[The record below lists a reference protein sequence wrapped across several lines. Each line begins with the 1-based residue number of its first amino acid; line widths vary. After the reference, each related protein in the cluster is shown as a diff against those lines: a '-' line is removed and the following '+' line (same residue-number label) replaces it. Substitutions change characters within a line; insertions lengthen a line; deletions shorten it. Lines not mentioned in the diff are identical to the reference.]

1 MTTPICARSYA
12 AGDLPLRNGNIRVVD
27 WLASELR
34 RHAVDFVFGVDG
46 ANIEDLYDAVHY
58 TPGIEAVVAKHEFS
72 AGTMADGYARATSR
86 MSVVAATSGGGAVN
100 LVPALAESYASGVPV
115 LAIVGQPPRPLEG
128 NGAFQDGS
136 GRAGSMDLQSVFRPI
151 SGYCARVERPE
162 EIAEAMT
169 HALTAVR
176 DGLPAVL
183 LIPKDVQQA
192 QLAVVPQIREPHQRM
207 GAVPAQ
213 LADFAQHLAETP
225 GRILVVA
232 GPEVARHNARDELS
246 LLIDRLDA
254 FVAISPD
261 AKDAVDSE
269 NPRLLG
275 VIGVMGHPAVER
287 VLRHGVTCICIGTT
301 MPVMTR
307 GGVDFTTTPVLSIGS
322 VTPHIASRHLQTED
336 LSSTLTGL
344 AAALPARSDASDSET
359 LYAPAHLEPPVH
371 EGDGVRY
378 HDAMHVLDQAI
389 PAGADIFVD
398 AGNTGAA
405 AVHYLGARHNGR
417 YVVALGMGG
426 MGYAFGAGIGCAF
439 ARAGRTVVIAGDGA
453 FFMHGMEIHT
463 AIEHRLPVTFV
474 IVNNNAHAM
483 CVTRE
488 QLYYGGGYSF
498 NRFAP
503 SHIASGLAAMFP
515 GLVCHSADTVADL
528 EAAMHEAMTHSGP
541 SVVEV
546 VCSTDEIPPFAPF
559 LSSEIA
565 KEKTHDRH
573 DHRNIQ
579 ARPESFAR
587 A

>member
-1 MTTPICARSYA
+1 MTTPICA
-12 AGDLPLRNGNIRVVD
+12 GNGNIRVVD
-27 WLASELR
+27 WLALELR
-34 RHAVDFVFGVDG
+34 HHDVDYIFGVDG

-136 GRAGSMDLQSVFRPI
+136 GRGGSMDLQAVFRPI
-151 SGYCARVERPE
+151 SGYCARVEHPE
-162 EIAEAMT
+162 EIAEAFA
-169 HALTAVR
+169 HALAAVR

-192 QLAVVPQIREPHQRM
+192 RLRSLPQMREPHVRP

-213 LADFAQHLAETP
+213 LADFAEHLADTP

-232 GPEVARHNARDELS
+232 GPEVARHDARDELS
-246 LLIDRLDA
+246 DLIDRLDA
-254 FVAISPD
+254 FVAVSPD
-261 AKDAVDSE
+261 AKDAVDGE
-269 NPRLLG
+269 DPRLLG

-287 VLRHGVTCICIGTT
+287 VMHHGVTCVCVGTT

-307 GGVDFTTTPVLSIGS
+307 GGVDFATTPVLSIGS
-322 VTPHIASRHLQTED
+322 ATPHIASRHLQTED
-336 LSSTLTGL
+336 LASTLAQL
-344 AAALPARSDASDSET
+344 AAALPTRADCPDSET
-359 LYAPAHLEPPVH
+359 IYAPAHLEPPAH
-371 EGDGVRY
+371 DGEGVRY
-378 HDAMHVLDQAI
+378 QDGMHVLDRVI
-389 PAGADIFVD
+389 PAEADIFVD

-405 AVHYLGARHNGR
+405 AVHHLGARHQGR

-426 MGYAFGAGIGCAF
+426 MGYAFGAGIGSAF
-439 ARAGRTVVIAGDGA
+439 ARGGRTVVVAGDGA

-488 QLYYGGGYSF
+488 QLYYGGQYSF
-498 NRFAP
+498 NRFSP
-503 SHIASGLAAMFP
+503 SHIGAGLAAMFP
-515 GLVCHSADTVADL
+515 GLMCRSADTVADF
-528 EAAMHEAMTHSGP
+528 EAAMNAAMAHSGP

-546 VCSTDEIPPFAPF
+546 ICSTDEIPPFGPF

-573 DHRNIQ
+573 DYRNIQ
-579 ARPESFAR
+579 ARPESLAR

>member
-1 MTTPICARSYA
+1 M
-12 AGDLPLRNGNIRVVD
+12 VD
-27 WLASELR
+27 WLAAELR
-34 RHAVDFVFGVDG
+34 RHDIDFIFGVDG

-58 TPGIEAVVAKHEFS
+58 TPGLEAIVAKHEFS

-86 MSVVAATSGGGAVN
+86 MSVVATTSGGGAVN

-136 GRAGSMDLQSVFRPI
+136 GRAGSMDLQAVFRPI
-151 SGYCARVERPE
+151 SGFCTRVARPE
-162 EIAEAMT
+162 EIAEALT
-169 HALTAVR
+169 HALAAIR

-192 QLAVVPQIREPHQRM
+192 HLTAVPQIREPHVRA

-213 LADFAQHLAETP
+213 LADFAEHLADTP
-225 GRILVVA
+225 GRILVVV
-232 GPEVARHNARDELS
+232 GPEVARHDAREELS
-246 LLIDRLDA
+246 ELVDRLDA
-254 FVAISPD
+254 FVAVSPD

-275 VIGVMGHPAVER
+275 VIGVMGHPAVEQ
-287 VLRHGVTCICIGTT
+287 VLHHGVTCVCIGTT

-307 GGVDFTTTPVLSIGS
+307 GGVDFSTTPVLSVGS
-322 VTPHIASRHLQTED
+322 ATPHIASRHLQTED
-336 LSSTLTGL
+336 LSSTLAGL
-344 AAALPARSDASDSET
+344 TAALPARAEDLDSET
-359 LYAPAHLEPPVH
+359 LYAPAHLEPPVYD
-371 EGDGVRY
+371 GAGVRY
-378 HDAMHVLDQAI
+378 HDAMHVLDRAI
-389 PAGADIFVD
+389 PAGADVFVD

-405 AVHYLGARHNGR
+405 AVHYLGARPRGR

-426 MGYAFGAGIGCAF
+426 MGYAFGAGIGCAL

-463 AIEHRLPVTFV
+463 AVEHRLPVTFV

-488 QLYYGGGYSF
+488 QLYYGGQYSF

-503 SHIASGLAAMFP
+503 SHIAAGLAAMFP
-515 GLVCHSADTVADL
+515 DLVCRSADTVADF
-528 EAAMHEAMTHSGP
+528 EAAMREALAHNGP
-541 SVVEV
+541 AVVEV
-546 VCSTDEIPPFAPF
+546 VCSTDEVPPFAPF
-559 LSSEIA
+559 LSSAIP
-565 KEKTHDRH
+565 KEETHDRH
-573 DHRNIQ
+573 HFRNVRSW
-579 ARPESFAR
+579 AESLSR

>member
-1 MTTPICARSYA
+1 M
-12 AGDLPLRNGNIRVVD
+12 AGDIALGNGNGTMRLVD
-27 WLASELR
+27 WLVLELR
-34 RHAVDFVFGVDG
+34 RHHVDVVFGVDG

-58 TPGIEAVVAKHEFS
+58 APGIQAVVAKHEFS
-72 AGTMADGYARATSR
+72 AGTMADGYARAASR

-100 LVPALAESYASGVPV
+100 LVPALAESYASRVPV

-136 GRAGSMDLQSVFRPI
+136 GRAGSMDLQAVFRPI
-151 SGYCARVERPE
+151 SGYCTRVENPE
-162 EIAEAMT
+162 EIAEALG
-169 HALTAVR
+169 HALAALR

-192 QLAVVPQIREPHQRM
+192 RLHTTPQLPEPHVRP

-213 LADFAQHLAETP
+213 LADFAKHLADTP
-225 GRILVVA
+225 ERVLVVA
-232 GPEVARHNARDELS
+232 GPEVARHNARGELS
-246 LLIDRLDA
+246 DLLDRLDA
-254 FVAISPD
+254 FVAVSPD
-261 AKDAVDSE
+261 AKDAVDGDD
-269 NPRLLG
+269 PRLLG

-287 VLRHGVTCICIGTT
+287 VLRHGVTCVCIGTT

-307 GGVDFTTTPVLSIGS
+307 GGVDFATTPVLSIGS
-322 VTPHIASRHLQTED
+322 ATPHIPSRHLQTED
-336 LSSTLTGL
+336 LSSTLAQL
-344 AAALPARSDASDSET
+344 AAAVPARSDSLDSET
-359 LYAPAHLEPPVH
+359 LYAPTHLEPPAH
-371 EGDGVRY
+371 DGDGVRY
-378 HDAMHVLDQAI
+378 HDGMHVLDRVI
-389 PAGADIFVD
+389 PAEADIFVD

-405 AVHYLGARHNGR
+405 AVHYLGARHRGR

-439 ARAGRTVVIAGDGA
+439 ARGGRTVVVAGDGA

-488 QLYYGGGYSF
+488 QLYYGGEYSF
-498 NRFAP
+498 NRFTP
-503 SHIASGLAAMFP
+503 SHIGAGMAVMFP
-515 GLVCHSADTVADL
+515 SLMCRSADTVADF
-528 EAAMHEAMTHSGP
+528 EAAMYAAMAHGGP

-559 LSSEIA
+559 LSSDIA

-573 DHRNIQ
+573 DYRSIQ
-579 ARPESFAR
+579 AWPESLAR

>member
-1 MTTPICARSYA
+1 MTTPICA
-12 AGDLPLRNGNIRVVD
+12 GNGNIRVVD
-27 WLASELR
+27 WLALELR
-34 RHAVDFVFGVDG
+34 RHGVDFVFGVDG

-58 TPGIEAVVAKHEFS
+58 TPGIQAIVAKHEFS

-86 MSVVAATSGGGAVN
+86 MSVVATTSGGGAVN
-100 LVPALAESYASGVPV
+100 LVPALAESYASRVPV

-136 GRAGSMDLQSVFRPI
+136 GRAGSMDLQAVFRPV
-151 SGYCARVERPE
+151 SGHCARVERPE
-162 EIAEAMT
+162 EIAEALA
-169 HALTAVR
+169 HALAAMR
-176 DGLPAVL
+176 DDLPAVL

-192 QLAVVPQIREPHQRM
+192 HLTAVPPPQGRPERRP
-207 GAVPAQ
+207 AVPAQ
-213 LADFAQHLAETP
+213 LADFAQHLADTP

-232 GPEVARHNARDELS
+232 GPEVARHDARGELS
-246 LLIDRLDA
+246 DLVDRLDA
-254 FVAISPD
+254 FVAVSPD
-261 AKDAVDSE
+261 AKDAVDGE
-269 NPRLLG
+269 DPRLLG
-275 VIGVMGHPAVER
+275 VIGVMGHPAVEK
-287 VLRHGVTCICIGTT
+287 VLRHGVTCVCIGTT

-307 GGVDFTTTPVLSIGS
+307 GGVDFSETPVLSIGS
-322 VTPHIASRHLQTED
+322 VTPHIESRHLQTEN
-336 LSSTLTGL
+336 LASTLARL
-344 AAALPARSDASDSET
+344 AAVLPTRVDAPDSET
-359 LYAPAHLEPPVH
+359 LYAPAHLEPPAH
-371 EGDGVRY
+371 DGGGVRY
-378 HDAMHVLDQAI
+378 HDGMHVLDRVI
-389 PAGADIFVD
+389 PDDADIFVD

-405 AVHYLGARHNGR
+405 AVHYVGARRRGR

-439 ARAGRTVVIAGDGA
+439 ARGGRTVVIAGDGA

-488 QLYYGGGYSF
+488 QLYYGGNYSF

-503 SHIASGLAAMFP
+503 SHIASGLGAMFP
-515 GLVCHSADTVADL
+515 GLMCHSAETVADF
-528 EAAMHEAMTHSGP
+528 EAAMHDAMAHSGP
-541 SVVEV
+541 AVVEV
-546 VCSTDEIPPFAPF
+546 ICSTDEIPPFAPF

-573 DHRNIQ
+573 DFRNHQ
-579 ARPESFAR
+579 SLAR

>member
-1 MTTPICARSYA
+1 M
-12 AGDLPLRNGNIRVVD
+12 RVVD

-34 RHAVDFVFGVDG
+34 RHDVDFVFGVDG

-58 TPGIEAVVAKHEFS
+58 TPGLEAIVAKHEFS

-86 MSVVAATSGGGAVN
+86 MSVVATTSGGGAVN

-136 GRAGSMDLQSVFRPI
+136 GRAGSMDLQAVLRPI
-151 SGYCARVERPE
+151 SGFCTRVARPE
-162 EIAEAMT
+162 DIAEALT
-169 HALTAVR
+169 HALVAIR

-192 QLAVVPQIREPHQRM
+192 PVSATSPMREPHEPS

-213 LADFAQHLAETP
+213 LADFAEHLAETP

-232 GPEVARHNARDELS
+232 GPEVARHDAREELS
-246 LLIDRLDA
+246 DLVDRLDA
-254 FVAISPD
+254 FVAMSPD
-261 AKDAVDSE
+261 AKDTVESE
-269 NPRLLG
+269 NPRLIG

-287 VLRHGVTCICIGTT
+287 VLRHGVTCVCIGTT

-307 GGVDFTTTPVLSIGS
+307 GGFDFSTTPVLSIGS
-322 VTPHIASRHLQTED
+322 ATPHIASRHLQTED
-336 LSSTLTGL
+336 LSSTLSGL
-344 AAALPARSDASDSET
+344 AAALPPRAEASDSET
-359 LYAPAHLEPPVH
+359 LYAPAHLEPPVY
-371 EGDGVRY
+371 EGLGVRY
-378 HDAMHVLDQAI
+378 HDAMQALDRTV

-405 AVHYLGARHNGR
+405 AVHYLGARSRGR

-488 QLYYGGGYSF
+488 QLYYGGQYSF

-503 SHIASGLAAMFP
+503 SYIAAGLAAMFP
-515 GLVCHSADTVADL
+515 DLICRSADTVADF
-528 EAAMHEAMTHSGP
+528 EAAMHEAMAHNGP
-541 SVVEV
+541 AVVEI
-546 VCSTDEIPPFAPF
+546 VCATDEIPPFAPF
-559 LSSEIA
+559 LSSEIP
-565 KEKTHDRH
+565 KENPHDRH
-573 DHRNIQ
+573 DHRNH
-579 ARPESFAR
+579 ESFAR

>member
-1 MTTPICARSYA
+1 M
-12 AGDLPLRNGNIRVVD
+12 RVVD
-27 WLASELR
+27 WLASELH
-34 RHAVDFVFGVDG
+34 RHDIDFIFGVDG
-46 ANIEDLYDAVHY
+46 ANIEDLYDAVYY
-58 TPGIEAVVAKHEFS
+58 TPGLEAIVAKHEFS

-136 GRAGSMDLQSVFRPI
+136 GRAGSMDLQAVFRPI
-151 SGYCARVERPE
+151 SGFCARVARPE
-162 EIAEAMT
+162 DIADALT
-169 HALTAVR
+169 HAFGAIR

-192 QLAVVPQIREPHQRM
+192 PMPATSPMREPQVRT

-213 LADFAQHLAETP
+213 LADFAEHLADMP
-225 GRILVVA
+225 GGILVVA
-232 GPEVARHNARDELS
+232 GPEVARHDAREELAE
-246 LLIDRLDA
+246 LVDRLDA
-254 FVAISPD
+254 FVAVSPD
-261 AKDAVDSE
+261 AKDAVDSDD
-269 NPRLLG
+269 PRLLG

-287 VLRHGVTCICIGTT
+287 VLHHGVTCVCIGTT

-307 GGVDFTTTPVLSIGS
+307 GGLDFSATPVLSIGS
-322 VTPHIASRHLQTED
+322 TTPHIASRHLQTED
-336 LSSTLTGL
+336 LASTLSGL
-344 AAALPARSDASDSET
+344 AAALPSRVDTSYNET
-359 LYAPAHLEPPVH
+359 LYAPAHLEPPAH
-371 EGDGVRY
+371 DGDGVRY
-378 HDAMHVLDQAI
+378 HDVMHVLDRAI
-389 PAGADIFVD
+389 PPGADIFVD
-398 AGNTGAA
+398 AGNTGAS
-405 AVHYLGARHNGR
+405 AVHYLGARHRGR

-439 ARAGRTVVIAGDGA
+439 ARSGRTVVVAGDGA

-488 QLYYGGGYSF
+488 QLYYGGQYSF

-503 SHIASGLAAMFP
+503 SNIGAGLAAMFP
-515 GLVCHSADTVADL
+515 GLVCRSAETVADF
-528 EAAMHEAMTHSGP
+528 EAAMCAAMAHNGP

-559 LSSEIA
+559 LSSAIA
-565 KEKTHDRH
+565 KEKTHDRNDYRSH
-573 DHRNIQ
+573 
-579 ARPESFAR
+579 ESLAR

>member
-1 MTTPICARSYA
+1 MTTPICA
-12 AGDLPLRNGNIRVVD
+12 GNGNIRVVD
-27 WLASELR
+27 WLALELR
-34 RHAVDFVFGVDG
+34 HHDVDYLFGVDG

-100 LVPALAESYASGVPV
+100 LVPALAESYASRVPV

-136 GRAGSMDLQSVFRPI
+136 GRAGSMDLEAVFRPI
-151 SGYCARVERPE
+151 SGYCARVEHPE
-162 EIAEAMT
+162 DIAEALS
-169 HALTAVR
+169 HALAAVR

-192 QLAVVPQIREPHQRM
+192 RLRSLPQMREPHARP

-213 LADFAQHLAETP
+213 LADFAEHLADTP

-246 LLIDRLDA
+246 DLIDRLDA
-254 FVAISPD
+254 FVAVSPD
-261 AKDAVDSE
+261 AKDAVDGE
-269 NPRLLG
+269 DPRLLG

-287 VLRHGVTCICIGTT
+287 IMHHGVTCVCVGTT

-307 GGVDFTTTPVLSIGS
+307 GGVDFSTTPVLSVGS
-322 VTPHIASRHLQTED
+322 ATPHIASRHLHTED
-336 LSSTLTGL
+336 LASTLAQL
-344 AAALPARSDASDSET
+344 AAALPARAHCPDSET
-359 LYAPAHLEPPVH
+359 IYAPAHLEPPAH
-371 EGDGVRY
+371 DGEGVRY
-378 HDAMHVLDQAI
+378 HDGMHVLDRVI
-389 PAGADIFVD
+389 PAEADIFID

-405 AVHYLGARHNGR
+405 AVHYLGARHQGR

-439 ARAGRTVVIAGDGA
+439 ARGGRTVVVAGDGA

-488 QLYYGGGYSF
+488 QLYYGGQYSF
-498 NRFAP
+498 NRFSP
-503 SHIASGLAAMFP
+503 SHIGAGLAAMFP
-515 GLVCHSADTVADL
+515 GLMCRSADTVADL
-528 EAAMHEAMTHSGP
+528 EAAMNAAMAHSGP

-546 VCSTDEIPPFAPF
+546 ICSTDEIPPFAPF

-573 DHRNIQ
+573 DYRNIQ
-579 ARPESFAR
+579 AWPESLAR

>member
-1 MTTPICARSYA
+1 MTTPICA
-12 AGDLPLRNGNIRVVD
+12 GNGNIRVVD
-27 WLASELR
+27 WLALELC
-34 RHAVDFVFGVDG
+34 RHDVDFVFGVDG

-58 TPGIEAVVAKHEFS
+58 MPGIQAIVAKHEFS

-86 MSVVAATSGGGAVN
+86 MSVVATTSGGGAVN
-100 LVPALAESYASGVPV
+100 LIPALAESYASRVPV

-136 GRAGSMDLQSVFRPI
+136 GRAGSMDLQAVFRPV

-162 EIAEAMT
+162 EIAEALA
-169 HALTAVR
+169 HALAAMR
-176 DGLPAVL
+176 DDLPAVL

-192 QLAVVPQIREPHQRM
+192 HLTAVTPLQDQPERRP
-207 GAVPAQ
+207 AVPAQ
-213 LADFAQHLAETP
+213 LADFAQHLADTP

-232 GPEVARHNARDELS
+232 GPEVARHDARGELS
-246 LLIDRLDA
+246 DLVDRLDA
-254 FVAISPD
+254 FVAVSPD
-261 AKDAVDSE
+261 AKDAVDGE
-269 NPRLLG
+269 DPRLLG
-275 VIGVMGHPAVER
+275 VIGVMGHPAVEK
-287 VLRHGVTCICIGTT
+287 VLRHGVTCVCIGTT

-307 GGVDFTTTPVLSIGS
+307 GGVDFSETPVLSIGS
-322 VTPHIASRHLQTED
+322 VTPHIESRHLQTEN
-336 LSSTLTGL
+336 LASTLARL
-344 AAALPARSDASDSET
+344 AAVLPARADASDSET
-359 LYAPAHLEPPVH
+359 LYAPAHLEPPAH
-371 EGDGVRY
+371 YGGGVRY
-378 HDAMHVLDQAI
+378 RDGMQVLDRAI
-389 PAGADIFVD
+389 PDDADIFVD

-405 AVHYLGARHNGR
+405 AVHYVGARRRGR

-439 ARAGRTVVIAGDGA
+439 ARGGRTVVVAGDGA

-488 QLYYGGGYSF
+488 QLYYGGNYSF

-503 SHIASGLAAMFP
+503 SHIASGLGAMFP
-515 GLVCHSADTVADL
+515 GLMCHSADTVADF
-528 EAAMHEAMTHSGP
+528 EAAMHDAMAHSGP
-541 SVVEV
+541 AVVEV
-546 VCSTDEIPPFAPF
+546 ICSTDEIPPFAPF

-573 DHRNIQ
+573 DFRNNQ
-579 ARPESFAR
+579 SLAR

>member
-1 MTTPICARSYA
+1 MTSPTCARSRA
-12 AGDLPLRNGNIRVVD
+12 DGDLPFREGNPRVVD
-27 WLASELR
+27 WLVSELR

-72 AGTMADGYARATSR
+72 AGTMADGYARGTSR
-86 MSVVAATSGGGAVN
+86 LSVVATTSGGGAVN
-100 LVPALAESYASGVPV
+100 LVPALAESYASRVPV

-136 GRAGSMDLQSVFRPI
+136 GRAGSMDLQAVFRPI
-151 SGYCARVERPE
+151 SGYCARVESPE
-162 EIAEAMT
+162 EIDEALGQ
-169 HALTAVR
+169 ALAAVH

-192 QLAVVPQIREPHQRM
+192 RLTAVPQPREPHPPL
-207 GAVPAQ
+207 GAAPAQ
-213 LADFAQHLAETP
+213 LADIAGQLAETA

-246 LLIDRLDA
+246 DLLDRLDA
-254 FVAISPD
+254 FVAVSPD
-261 AKDAVDSE
+261 AKDVVDSE

-275 VIGVMGHPAVER
+275 VVGVMGHPAVEQ
-287 VLRHGVTCICIGTT
+287 VLRHGVTCVCVGTN

-307 GGVDFTTTPVLSIGS
+307 GATDFSAIPVLSIGS
-322 VTPHIASRHLQTED
+322 TPPYIASRHLQTHD
-336 LSSTLTGL
+336 LASTLTGL
-344 AAALPARSDASDSET
+344 VAALVPRSDVADSET
-359 LYAPAHLEPPVH
+359 LYAPAHLEPPVYD
-371 EGDGVRY
+371 GDGVRY
-378 HDAMHVLDQAI
+378 RDAMQVLDQAI
-389 PAGADIFVD
+389 PVGADIFVD

-405 AVHYLGARHNGR
+405 AVHYLGARPRGR

-488 QLYYGGGYSF
+488 QLYYGGSYSF

-515 GLVCHSADTVADL
+515 GLVCHSADTAADFG
-528 EAAMHEAMTHSGP
+528 AAMHAAMTHNGP

-546 VCSTDEIPPFAPF
+546 VCATDEVPPFAPF
-559 LSSEIA
+559 LSSETA
-565 KEKTHDRH
+565 KENTNDRH
-573 DHRNIQ
+573 DYPNR
-579 ARPESFAR
+579 ESLAR